1 MQAAALSTFMV
12 RFFFF
17 LTSVSPRYLND
28 ESISPHS
35 LVRTRSTVIPLT
47 PLGNAPMLLFPPW
60 PWSSA
65 LPGQSEPP
73 WSLADTNSNT
83 PGPAATL
90 FPVFNLHPAV
100 GEAPEHSL
108 TLTRPH
114 PCQKPLV
121 TTAEQGLH
129 SRDCCGK
136 WSGSGLPPSTSTG
149 KFTAGYLSTGPSQRV
164 FPGSSQHSQ
173 LTSPPSSFVS

>member
-1 MQAAALSTFMV
+1 MMSLSH
-12 RFFFF
+12 
-17 LTSVSPRYLND
+17 LILLLGPGPQS
-28 ESISPHS
+28 S
-35 LVRTRSTVIPLT
+35 LSHLWAMPL
-47 PLGNAPMLLFPPW
+47 LLFPPW

-121 TTAEQGLH
+121 TTE
-129 SRDCCGK
+129 SRDK
-136 WSGSGLPPSTSTG
+136 IPETAAGLPPSTSTG
-149 KFTAGYLSTGPSQRV
+149 KFTAGL
-164 FPGSSQHSQ
+164 SQHRPLPEGLSRQ
-173 LTSPPSSFVS
+173 LPPQSANTPTPPAL